1 MFRGKN
7 YLTKT
12 PDGIEVNT
20 KLYLD
25 TLEKLPFDDVDA
37 LEKAGFSYY

>member
-12 PDGIEVNT
+12 PDGIEVNS
-20 KLYLD
+20 KLYLE
-25 TLEKLPFDDVDA
+25 TLEKLPYEDEDA
-37 LEKAGFSYY
+37 LEEAGFSYF